1 MDTTT
6 ETTVPTAEAPRTMSV
21 VKLFVCH
28 GEYRETFYG
37 NGTSDIAAAMNAAAQ
52 SSYSSGLFDSA
63 DRFYETRATHR
74 AALAQALKSG
84 EVYRGFGWCDFSKVA

>member
-6 ETTVPTAEAPRTMSV
+6 ETTVPTTEAPRTMSV

-37 NGTSDIAAAMNAAAQ
+37 SGSDDLAAAADASEK
-52 SSYSSGLFDSA
+52 SSYSSGLFDST
-63 DRFYETRATHR
+63 DRLYETRATHR

>member
-1 MDTTT
+1 MDATTQT
-6 ETTVPTAEAPRTMSV
+6 PAPATANAV

-37 NGTSDIAAAMNAAAQ
+37 SGSDDIAAAMDAAVK

-63 DRFYETRATHR
+63 DRHYETRATHR
-74 AALAQALKSG
+74 AALAQALKNG